1 MADDR
6 VIAKAFRAG
15 GAAARRN
22 KNERDL
28 SVSYDRVGDGLVSQ
42 GNLAEALKSF
52 RAGLEISERLAAS
65 DAANTDWRHDLAVS
79 FSKLADVHKRSGDE
93 TKARDYSRQGK
104 AIMARLTKLS
114 LENAVWKQDLAWFA
128 AQLAELGEK

>member
-1 MADDR
+1 MT
-6 VIAKAFRAG
+6 
-15 GAAARRN
+15 
-22 KNERDL
+22 
-28 SVSYDRVGDGLVSQ
+28 
-42 GNLAEALKSF
+42 EALKSY
-52 RAGLEISERLAAS
+52 RTGLEISERLAAS

-93 TKARDYSRQGK
+93 TKARDYLRQGK